1 MTDVVVED
9 VVVMPL
15 PFLRT
20 MDIDM
25 GHDDDAGDEGEGG
38 EEHEDGNI
46 LVDEMDVDV
55 NIAAADIPVVVVD
68 TAGAAV
74 LLLPAAAVVAAAV
87 VSSE

>member
-20 MDIDM
+20 MDTDM

-38 EEHEDGNI
+38 EEHADGNI
-46 LVDEMDVDV
+46 LVDEMDVDT
-55 NIAAADIPVVVVD
+55 AAADIPVVVVD
-68 TAGAAV
+68 AAAAAV
-74 LLLPAAAVVAAAV
+74 LLLPAAAVVVVAA